1 MQHISRELMEHGR
14 LWNESDRAETYYNQY
29 APRIRR
35 WRIMQ
40 NDMIY
45 LRLRQK
51 KKVPPNARL
60 VIGDIAQLI
69 GDDSSCARVEKI
81 PLYQITKEDKNLI
94 VIDVMHVIKVIQLEI
109 SNLEIQVV
117 GPAQTIV
124 EVQFPKKKLAP
135 VYFVLIWFLLFIGAA
150 LAIMNFH
157 EDVSMREVH
166 QQIYKIVTGIDNPKP
181 LLLQVP
187 YSFGL
192 GIGMVLFFNHLFKKR
207 FNEEP
212 SPLEVEMFNYQQDL
226 DQYVIV
232 HENEEN
238 GNEKP

>member
-1 MQHISRELMEHGR
+1 
-14 LWNESDRAETYYNQY
+14 
-29 APRIRR
+29 
-35 WRIMQ
+35 MQ
-40 NDMIY
+40 NEMIY

-51 KKVPPNARL
+51 KKVPPNAGL

-69 GDDSSCARVEKI
+69 GDDSSCSSVEKI

-94 VIDVMHVIKVIQLEI
+94 VIDVMHVIKVIQLELRD
-109 SNLEIQVV
+109 LEIQVV

-238 GNEKP
+238 GKNK

>member
-1 MQHISRELMEHGR
+1 ME
-14 LWNESDRAETYYNQY
+14 NE
-29 APRIRR
+29 
-35 WRIMQ
+35 
-40 NDMIY
+40 MIY

-51 KKVPPNARL
+51 KKVPPNKEL
-60 VIGDIAQLI
+60 LIGDIAQLI
-69 GDDSSCARVEKI
+69 GEDKNCAKVEKI
-81 PLYQITKEDKNLI
+81 PIYQVTKEDKNLV
-94 VIDVMHVIKVIQLEI
+94 VIDVMKVITAIQKVMNHIEV
-109 SNLEIQVV
+109 QVV
-117 GPAQTIV
+117 GPTQTIV
-124 EVQFPKKKLAP
+124 EVQYPKKKLAP
-135 VYFVLIWFLLFIGAA
+135 VYFVFIWFLLFIGAA

-232 HENEEN
+232 HENDEN
-238 GNEKP
+238 GHNKP

>member
-1 MQHISRELMEHGR
+1 
-14 LWNESDRAETYYNQY
+14 
-29 APRIRR
+29 
-35 WRIMQ
+35 MQ

-69 GDDSSCARVEKI
+69 GDDLSCARVEKI

>member
-1 MQHISRELMEHGR
+1 MES
-14 LWNESDRAETYYNQY
+14 E
-29 APRIRR
+29 
-35 WRIMQ
+35 
-40 NDMIY
+40 MIY

-51 KKVPPNARL
+51 KKVPPNKEL
-60 VIGDIAQLI
+60 LIGDIAQLI
-69 GDDSSCARVEKI
+69 GEDKNCAKVEKI
-81 PLYQITKEDKNLI
+81 PIYQVTKEDKNLV
-94 VIDVMHVIKVIQLEI
+94 VIDVMKVIIAIQKVMRNIEV
-109 SNLEIQVV
+109 QVV
-117 GPAQTIV
+117 GPTQTIV
-124 EVQFPKKKLAP
+124 EVQYPKKKLAP
-135 VYFVLIWFLLFIGAA
+135 VYFVFIWFLLFIGAA

-232 HENEEN
+232 HENDEN
-238 GNEKP
+238 GQNKP